1 MRTSVCC
8 APNLISRAVAKRVTH
23 GNPWG
28 GGAAAHCVA
37 RMQTIVSVAQC
48 GRDWRTRRRV
58 RVKALDAGVMD
69 APVAPQ

>member
-1 MRTSVCC
+1 MLC
-8 APNLISRAVAKRVTH
+8 AKFDIQGRCQE
-23 GNPWG
+23 GNAWESLG